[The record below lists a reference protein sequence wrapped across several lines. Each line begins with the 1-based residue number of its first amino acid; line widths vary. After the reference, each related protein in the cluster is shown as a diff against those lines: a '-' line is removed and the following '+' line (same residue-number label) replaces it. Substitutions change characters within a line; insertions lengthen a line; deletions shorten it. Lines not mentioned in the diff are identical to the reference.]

1 MALQMDEAPAFDR
14 RQLRLLDG
22 IQLTASG
29 PQFGEIVAAR
39 ANMDADT
46 LVPIGAID
54 AMPLGF
60 GHRETLCSNGDQ
72 ESRCRATAGGG
83 GFPSK
88 MWRAARSWAF
98 SARLRGSMRL

>member
-60 GHRETLCSNGDQ
+60 GQRAARCSNGLCVRSLRSDIGRRM
-72 ESRCRATAGGG
+72 SSAPRADVRDALG
-83 GFPSK
+83 
-88 MWRAARSWAF
+88 
-98 SARLRGSMRL
+98 L